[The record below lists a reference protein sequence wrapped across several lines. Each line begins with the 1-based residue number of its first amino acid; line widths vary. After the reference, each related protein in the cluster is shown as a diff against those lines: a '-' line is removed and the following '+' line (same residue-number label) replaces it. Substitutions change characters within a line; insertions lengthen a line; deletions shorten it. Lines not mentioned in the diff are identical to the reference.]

1 MSSASD
7 ETRSIDVGWEEVVG
21 VPRLG
26 IMSVGGFE
34 VEGVCVWYGKD
45 IDGGDDDG
53 RDELGVVDAS
63 WLDSSLCSS
72 DEV

>member
-1 MSSASD
+1 M
-7 ETRSIDVGWEEVVG
+7 G

-34 VEGVCVWYGKD
+34 VEGICAWYDKD